1 MKILLTGSTGFL
13 GSALLSELVN
23 RGAELITIGRD
34 KNKQKSHD
42 YIYTENLSSESQFN
56 LDAHKCDV
64 AIHCA
69 ARVHVMNESSIN
81 PLDEFRK
88 VNVYGTLFLAQQAAA
103 SGIKRFIFISSIK
116 VNGESTSYLPAFT
129 EYSAL
134 APEDPYS
141 ISKKEAEDGLR
152 KISRDT
158 GMEVVILRPPLV
170 YGPGVKAN
178 FYNLLKLANTGFP
191 LPFGAVHNFRS
202 MIYVGNLVDF
212 ILTCIDH
219 PAAANQTFLLSD
231 RRDLS
236 LAELLILL
244 RKSMD
249 RPIRLIPVPIFVF
262 RVAGFVTGKGAY
274 IDRLVGSLQL
284 DGSKSQELLNWQ
296 PPFSVEQGIKATADY
311 FLKGEE

>member
-1 MKILLTGSTGFL
+1 MKVLLTGSTGFL
-13 GSALLSELVN
+13 GSALRDELVN
-23 RGAELITIGRD
+23 IDVELITIGRD
-34 KNKQKSHD
+34 KEKQNNHD
-42 YIYTENLSSESQFN
+42 YIYTENLNSESQFN
-56 LDAHKCDV
+56 LDVHKCDV

-69 ARVHVMNESSIN
+69 ARVHVMSESSIN

-88 VNVYGTLFLAQQAAA
+88 VNVCGTLALAHQAAA

-116 VNGESTSYLPAFT
+116 VNGESTSNLPAFT
-129 EYSAL
+129 EYSVF

-141 ISKKEAEDGLR
+141 LSKKEAENGLQ

-178 FYNLLKLANTGFP
+178 FFNLLKLANTGLP
-191 LPFGAVHNFRS
+191 LPFGSVHNFRS

-212 ILTCIDH
+212 ILRCVDH
-219 PAAANQTFLLSD
+219 PAAANETFLLSD

-244 RKSMD
+244 RKTMG
-249 RPIRLIPVPIFVF
+249 RPVRLVPVPICVF
-262 RVAGFVTGKGAY
+262 RIAGFITGKGDY
-274 IDRLVGSLQL
+274 IDRLVGSLQV
-284 DGSKSQELLNWQ
+284 DDSKSQKLLDWQ
-296 PPFSVEQGIKATADY
+296 PPFTVEQGIKATTDY
-311 FLKGEE
+311 FLKDK